1 MAEVTAGDCHED
13 RISSKG
19 ENLTRQLAYTERGE
33 DQRSE
38 DIKNRGNWFKSLL
51 LHLSLEQQASAESPL
66 LAVTPPRQTQ
76 APATTLS
83 ERLEK
88 EREIV

>member
-1 MAEVTAGDCHED
+1 MFAFFCATFGLFFGACIFLYLLSMAEVTAGDCHED

-38 DIKNRGNWFKSLL
+38 DIKNRAKWYESLCFFTFPWNNRLL
-51 LHLSLEQQASAESPL
+51 LRAHY
-66 LAVTPPRQTQ
+66 
-76 APATTLS
+76 
-83 ERLEK
+83 
-88 EREIV
+88 